1 MKKNTLFVVV
11 FLNTRLDEAAAFNDK
26 DGIVGEVHL
35 CQALQIRATPEIVK
49 FSTMQPSPL
58 SERLN
63 SHWTFEFPGWTN
75 ARGNLSASL

>member
-11 FLNTRLDEAAAFNDK
+11 FLNEAAAFNDK

-49 FSTMQPSPL
+49 FATLSPFREVKL
-58 SERLN
+58 PLD
-63 SHWTFEFPGWTN
+63 F
-75 ARGNLSASL
+75 